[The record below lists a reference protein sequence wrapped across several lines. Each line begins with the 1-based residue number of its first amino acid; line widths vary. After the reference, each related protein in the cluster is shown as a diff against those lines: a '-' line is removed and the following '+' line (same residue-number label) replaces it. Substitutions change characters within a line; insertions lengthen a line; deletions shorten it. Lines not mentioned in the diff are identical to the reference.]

1 MYFRLLV
8 LSAVDDEC
16 DAGMDQDEIEKNR
29 STDNNRDVVMMM
41 AASRNWGVL
50 VPNWQKYRR

>member
-16 DAGMDQDEIEKNR
+16 DAGMDQDEIEQEFVQAAPL
-29 STDNNRDVVMMM
+29 VVW
-41 AASRNWGVL
+41 SFK
-50 VPNWQKYRR
+50 PQ